1 MEATPRPWTLFRE
14 TYIVG
19 GDDDCIG
26 ATDGLDK
33 GDAEAKAN
41 AAFIVKAANAHDRL
55 IEALEAARGALVDE
69 SYGPFPGGDPRS
81 FEPDHEVCT
90 AEEIEAHRLAC
101 IAWDK
106 GEGEDRGPSCA
117 TFGDGSAWTGTGYG
131 VGTYTWEHDV
141 VPAIDAALALAR
153 GEVE

>member
-55 IEALEAARGALVDE
+55 VEALEALVGEIESSDAEWGISSSLLRGAYLTRDQL
-69 SYGPFPGGDPRS
+69 
-81 FEPDHEVCT
+81 
-90 AEEIEAHRLAC
+90 AEAR
-101 IAWDK
+101 
-106 GEGEDRGPSCA
+106 
-117 TFGDGSAWTGTGYG
+117 
-131 VGTYTWEHDV
+131 
-141 VPAIDAALALAR
+141 AALALAR